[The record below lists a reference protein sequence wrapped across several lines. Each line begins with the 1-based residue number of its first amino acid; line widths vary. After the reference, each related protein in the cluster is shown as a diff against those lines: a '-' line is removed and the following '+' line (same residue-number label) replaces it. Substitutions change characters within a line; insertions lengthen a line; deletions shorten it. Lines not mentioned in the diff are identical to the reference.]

1 MLENDRC
8 LHLKAAP
15 FREKPSSPESCVQSR
30 CKLRSFS
37 VNRSLTIKWRA
48 IRAARNLSSAQS
60 ERRAIR
66 VPRDPGATRPWRR
79 AIRSARAPRA
89 RPACY
94 RLHQAQP
101 LGQEQSLRTPSGP
114 VCRVS
119 REAEDPAGLLLR
131 TPLPA
136 ANRTQATLC
145 CRHWD
150 PLLVTVWTRGSQPR
164 ESCSHL

>member
-1 MLENDRC
+1 MNDCRVECTPEAGSYEADKC
-8 LHLKAAP
+8 LLNKWRKVLIFLGSSA
-15 FREKPSSPESCVQSR
+15 PSSHQGGFSG
-30 CKLRSFS
+30 SF
-37 VNRSLTIKWRA
+37 L
-48 IRAARNLSSAQS
+48 AQGF
-60 ERRAIR
+60 ALHT
-66 VPRDPGATRPWRR
+66 P
-79 AIRSARAPRA
+79 RAPWVSCLGA
-89 RPACY
+89 ESSLLTPLWFADEWDPACY
-94 RLHQAQP
+94 GLHQAQP

-150 PLLVTVWTRGSQPR
+150 PLLVTIWTRGSQPR